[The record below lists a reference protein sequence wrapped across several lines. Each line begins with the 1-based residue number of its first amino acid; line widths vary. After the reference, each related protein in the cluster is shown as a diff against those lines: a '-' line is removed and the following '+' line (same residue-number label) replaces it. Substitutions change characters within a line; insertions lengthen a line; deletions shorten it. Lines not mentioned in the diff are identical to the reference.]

1 MKAFIASCVACIA
14 IAVVAAVV
22 LGAAGSWTD
31 QAFSVKDTVRLSK

>member
-22 LGAAGSWTD
+22 LGAVDQGTD
-31 QAFSVKDTVRLSK
+31 REFSVKDSVRLSN